1 MRFHIKTI
9 LVIFIS
15 VFMLTAFTNTDST
28 YNFEVKKGID
38 FYNGDYQ
45 EALEKAKAEK
55 KLVFVYLYANWC
67 GVCKSLK
74 KNTFRDV
81 SVGEFYNKEFIN
93 LSLNAEK
100 GEGAEIAKSIGL
112 RSYPTLLYVDANN
125 GRILNRVSG
134 YKTPIQ
140 FINLG
145 KIFTQKQ

>member
-67 GVCKSLK
+67 LQ
-74 KNTFRDV
+74 
-81 SVGEFYNKEFIN
+81 
-93 LSLNAEK
+93 
-100 GEGAEIAKSIGL
+100 SIL
-112 RSYPTLLYVDANN
+112 H
-125 GRILNRVSG
+125 
-134 YKTPIQ
+134 
-140 FINLG
+140 
-145 KIFTQKQ
+145 

>member
-74 KNTFRDV
+74 KNTFRDA

-100 GEGAEIAKSIGL
+100 AEGAEIARSIGL

-134 YKTPIQ
+134 YKTAIQ